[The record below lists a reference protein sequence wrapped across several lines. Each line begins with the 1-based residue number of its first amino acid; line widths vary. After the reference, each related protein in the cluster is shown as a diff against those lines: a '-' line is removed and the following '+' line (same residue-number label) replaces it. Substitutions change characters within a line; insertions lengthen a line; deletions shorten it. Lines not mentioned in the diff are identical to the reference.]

1 MSNEEHPKDRNKSP
15 EKRPAPISQPP
26 SAPATPPASGDD
38 AKAPISFG
46 HAPSESVPNYFPP
59 QGQYG
64 PPGQYPPQYPQ
75 PGQYGPPGQFPPAGS
90 YPPPGQYPP
99 AGPYPPSGQYP
110 PASPYGPTAYPNQY
124 PTQWPGAPAAPLT
137 PQAPPAQAQPP
148 QPQPQSP
155 AAPPTPAVSAP
166 TSPPAAAVPAP
177 QQPIKPAKSA
187 PSKPQ
192 TPASKPT
199 PAAKQSPPAKQPPAA
214 KPPKPSDSNPPSEPP
229 KWRGET
235 KEAPQPKQP
244 LGEKTPASP
253 PAEPKKAPKRPE
265 TSPSR
270 KTRRD
275 DKVSDKSAPVESVP
289 TNRKGLPQR
298 APQRT
303 EPEILNPGL
312 LVAEHEA
319 GADDLTTKST
329 RMMPPWMISSII
341 HFVLVVVLAMLVFT
355 PQQKQSVVV
364 TATYAEKL
372 GEQLDMDLILDEEDL
387 MEDEIVGFDI
397 TLFES
402 EQPPP
407 ESLTTLAAD
416 GAKSKQTEV
425 ETPGVEYNFRTD
437 GGGKKALLKAYGGTA
452 TTEQAIKEALE
463 WLKRNQRRDGSWS
476 LKGPYNDG
484 AGIENHVAA
493 TAMALLAF
501 QGAGHTTLEGA
512 YVKEVT
518 RGWDFL
524 MAQMDNDGTFI
535 SGPLANQHRLY
546 TQAQATIALCELYGM
561 THDEKY
567 RKPAQRA
574 IDYAVRIQSPEGGW
588 RYTPGDGADLSVT
601 GWFVIAFASAKMC
614 GLTVPEDTLQR
625 VGGFLDTVAKEN
637 GARYTYQ
644 PTRNQPPTLSMT
656 AEGLLCRQYL
666 GWKHEDPRL
675 ADGVDYLVGNPINWK
690 EPDVYYWYYG
700 TQVAH
705 HFEGP
710 AWQDWNKVMRQ
721 AIPERQAKVG
731 SDKGSW
737 SPDGDK
743 HGIIGGRLFMT
754 CLCVYMLEVYYRHLP
769 IYSKSEVLSLQ

>member
-1 MSNEEHPKDRNKSP
+1 M
-15 EKRPAPISQPP
+15 
-26 SAPATPPASGDD
+26 
-38 AKAPISFG
+38 
-46 HAPSESVPNYFPP
+46 
-59 QGQYG
+59 
-64 PPGQYPPQYPQ
+64 
-75 PGQYGPPGQFPPAGS
+75 
-90 YPPPGQYPP
+90 
-99 AGPYPPSGQYP
+99 
-110 PASPYGPTAYPNQY
+110 PT
-124 PTQWPGAPAAPLT
+124 
-137 PQAPPAQAQPP
+137 
-148 QPQPQSP
+148 
-155 AAPPTPAVSAP
+155 
-166 TSPPAAAVPAP
+166 
-177 QQPIKPAKSA
+177 
-187 PSKPQ
+187 
-192 TPASKPT
+192 
-199 PAAKQSPPAKQPPAA
+199 
-214 KPPKPSDSNPPSEPP
+214 D
-229 KWRGET
+229 
-235 KEAPQPKQP
+235 
-244 LGEKTPASP
+244 
-253 PAEPKKAPKRPE
+253 
-265 TSPSR
+265 
-270 KTRRD
+270 
-275 DKVSDKSAPVESVP
+275 
-289 TNRKGLPQR
+289 RKGLPQQ
-298 APQRT
+298 APKRT
-303 EPEILNPGL
+303 EPAILNPGL
-312 LVAEHEA
+312 QVAEHEA
-319 GADDLTTKST
+319 AADDLTAKST
-329 RMMPPWMISSII
+329 RMMPPWLISTIV

-355 PQQKQSVVV
+355 PRQKQDVVV

-372 GEQLDMDLILDEEDL
+372 GEQLDLDLLIDEDDL

-402 EQPPP
+402 KEPPP
-407 ESLTTLAAD
+407 ESLTTLAAN
-416 GAKSKQTEV
+416 GAKTKKTEV
-425 ETPGVEYNFRTD
+425 ETPGVEYNFRSD

-476 LKGPYNDG
+476 LKGPYKDG

-588 RYTPGDGADLSVT
+588 RYTPGDGADTSVT

-625 VGGFLDTVAKEN
+625 VGGFLDTVSKEN

-666 GWKHEDPRL
+666 GWQQEDPRL
-675 ADGVDYLVGNPINWK
+675 HDGVEYLVGNPINWK

-705 HFEGP
+705 HFEGA
-710 AWQDWNKVMRQ
+710 AWQEWNKVMRQ
-721 AIPERQAKVG
+721 AIPEQQVKVG

-743 HGIIGGRLFMT
+743 HGVIGGRLFMT

-769 IYSKSEVLSLQ
+769 IYSKSDVLSLQ